1 MARTWLPDSQMQRS
15 GPGWD
20 LPGPHP
26 PSSQG
31 KHEICLELS
40 TAAASYRAFADEA
53 EDLLLLLR
61 RRDMP
66 PCLQRL
72 QKELLRAVLRPLL
85 AQRLLLLPLYNKQ
98 RPLNVLLLRIL
109 LFFQTIKEHKSN
121 RENEQ

>member
-1 MARTWLPDSQMQRS
+1 
-15 GPGWD
+15 
-20 LPGPHP
+20 
-26 PSSQG
+26 
-31 KHEICLELS
+31 
-40 TAAASYRAFADEA
+40 
-53 EDLLLLLR
+53 
-61 RRDMP
+61 MP